1 MFSTSGYQVG
11 SGEFNSTEI
20 KGIADTG
27 TTLLMLPTAVVS
39 DYYRQVPGAAYDP
52 SQGGYTFACDA
63 SLPDFTLGIGGGGG
77 DGSGDGSGEA
87 RIVVP
92 GSFVNY
98 SPLDSANQ
106 TCYGG
111 IQDDS
116 NIGFAIFGDVALKA
130 AFVVFEGGDSP
141 RLGWASKNL

>member
-1 MFSTSGYQVG
+1 MFSTSGYQIG
-11 SGEFNSTEI
+11 DETFNSTEI
-20 KGIADTG
+20 TGIADTG

-39 DYYRQVPGAAYDP
+39 AYYRQVSGAAYDP

-63 SLPDFTLGIGGGGG
+63 TLPDFTLGISDEG
-77 DGSGDGSGEA
+77 
-87 RIVVP
+87 RIVIP
-92 GSFVNY
+92 GSYINY

-141 RLGWASKNL
+141 RLGWASKDL